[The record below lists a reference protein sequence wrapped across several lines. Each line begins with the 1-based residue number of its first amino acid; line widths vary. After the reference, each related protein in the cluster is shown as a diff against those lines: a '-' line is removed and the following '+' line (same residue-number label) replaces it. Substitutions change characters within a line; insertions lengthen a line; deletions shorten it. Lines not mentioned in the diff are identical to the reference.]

1 MAWEDEAS
9 PRRRVGVGFV
19 AACLFAYLG
28 MWMALLTLSAS
39 IVRVLVQ
46 VASALDIGPASEA
59 KFVSM
64 TPYPTP

>member
-1 MAWEDEAS
+1 MASEHEAS

-19 AACLFAYLG
+19 AAYLFAYLG

-46 VASALDIGPASEA
+46 AAHALDIGPASEA
-59 KFVSM
+59 QCASM
-64 TPYPTP
+64 TPYPTT